1 MFIRQR
7 YLPRRTFL
15 RGAGISLGLPLL
27 DAMIPALAAE
37 KSTAAAPVRRLG
49 FIIYPLGVDQERWR
63 PKGEGASFQWSEAL
77 EPLSPFRSK
86 LIVISGLSSDP
97 DRTKAGFH
105 DRALAS
111 FLTGVEL
118 CRGKIHVGISV
129 DQLAAQTLCEDTPFT
144 SLELSTED
152 HFGGSGPSV
161 GPVFKTAT
169 TPLPFEYNPRRV
181 FERLF
186 GEGGRIDPVA
196 SGARDAADRSS
207 LDSVT
212 GRIAELK
219 LRLGAGDRRKLDEYV
234 ESIRD
239 VERRIQVASSKRPA
253 DLPNMSRPAGV
264 PDSWPDHV
272 KLMFD
277 LQTLAVQA
285 DLTRV
290 WTFMYTRESTTINY
304 PHLGISMGHHEL
316 SHHNFEKE
324 KLDALAKINVSQS
337 RLFAY
342 FLGKLDSIKEGN
354 STLLDHSLLLYGSN
368 LSVPTSHSQR
378 DLPIVVAGG
387 GSARIAGGRY
397 LKFPGDETP
406 LTNLYLTM
414 LDKVGVP
421 TEKFGDSTGPLNRLE
436 V

>member
-1 MFIRQR
+1 MFLQKKFI
-7 YLPRRTFL
+7 PRRTFL
-15 RGAGISLGLPLL
+15 KGAGVSLGLPLL
-27 DAMIPALAAE
+27 DAMVPAMAAE
-37 KSTAAAPVRRLG
+37 SRTAAAPVRRLG
-49 FIIYPLGVDQERWR
+49 FIIYPLGVDQDRWR
-63 PKGEGASFQWSEAL
+63 PKGEGGAYAFSEAL
-77 EPLSPFRSK
+77 APLQAHRNKF
-86 LIVISGLSSDP
+86 VVFSGLSSDP

-111 FLTGVEL
+111 FLTGVEPTK
-118 CRGKIHVGISV
+118 GKVQVGISV
-129 DQLAAQTLCEDTPFT
+129 DQLAAQSLGKETPFA
-144 SLELSTED
+144 SLEISTENNQSTN
-152 HFGGSGPSV
+152 HI
-161 GPVFKTAT
+161 GPVFKSAT
-169 TPLPFEYNPRRV
+169 TPLPFEFNPRRL

-186 GEGGRIDPVA
+186 GEGDRIDPVA
-196 SGARDAADRSS
+196 SAARDASDRSS

-212 GRIAELK
+212 ERITELK
-219 LRLGAGDRRKLDEYV
+219 NKLGAGDRRKLDEYV

-239 VERRIQVASSKRPA
+239 VERRIQVASRKRPV
-253 DLPNMSRPAGV
+253 DLPEMSRPAGV

-277 LQTLAVQA
+277 LQALALQA

-290 WTFMYTRESTTINY
+290 WTFLYAREATSINY
-304 PHLGISMGHHEL
+304 PHLDITMGHHEI
-316 SHHNFEKE
+316 SHHNFEKD
-324 KLDALAKINVSQS
+324 KLDALAKINVDQS

-342 FLGKLDSIKEGN
+342 FLDKLEAIKEGN

-378 DLPIVVAGG
+378 DLPIIVAGG
-387 GSARIAGGRY
+387 AAGRVAGGRY
-397 LKFPGDETP
+397 VRLKGDETP

-421 TEKFGDSTGPLNRLE
+421 TEKLGDSTGSLNRLE

>member
-1 MFIRQR
+1 MFIQQK

-15 RGAGISLGLPLL
+15 RGAGVCLGLPLL
-27 DAMIPALAAE
+27 EAMVPALKAE
-37 KSTAAAPVRRLG
+37 KLTAAAPVRRLG
-49 FIIYPLGVDQERWR
+49 FVIYPLGVDQDRWR
-63 PKGEGASFQWSEAL
+63 PKGEGAGFQFSEAL
-77 EPLSPFRSK
+77 APLEPHRGK
-86 LIVISGLSSDP
+86 MVVMSGLSSDP
-97 DRTKAGFH
+97 DRSKAGFH

-111 FLTGVEL
+111 FLTGVEPAK
-118 CRGKIHVGISV
+118 GKVHVGISV
-129 DQLAAQTLCEDTPFT
+129 DQLAARTLGKDTQFA
-144 SLELSTED
+144 SLELSTENN
-152 HFGGSGPSV
+152 HGGAAHV
-161 GPVFKTAT
+161 GPVFKSAT
-169 TPLPFEYNPRRV
+169 TPLPFEFNPRRL

-196 SGARDAADRSS
+196 AAARDATDQSS
-207 LDSVT
+207 LDRVT
-212 GRIAELK
+212 DRIAELK
-219 LRLGAGDRRKLDEYV
+219 AKLGAGDRRKLEEYV

-239 VERRIQVASSKRPA
+239 VERRIQVASRKRPT
-253 DLPNMSRPAGV
+253 DLPEMSRPAGV
-264 PDSWPDHV
+264 PDSWPEHV

-290 WTFMYTRESTTINY
+290 WTFMYAREATSINY
-304 PHLGISMGHHEL
+304 PHLDISMGHHEI
-316 SHHNFEKE
+316 SHHNFEKD
-324 KLDALAKINVSQS
+324 KLDALAKINVDQS

-342 FLGKLDSIKEGN
+342 FLSKLDSIKEGN
-354 STLLDHSLLLYGSN
+354 STLLDHSLILYGSN

-378 DLPIVVAGG
+378 DLPIILAGG
-387 GSARIAGGRY
+387 AAGRIAGGRY

-421 TEKFGDSTGPLNRLE
+421 TEKLGDSTGRLNRLE

>member
-1 MFIRQR
+1 MFLQKKFI
-7 YLPRRTFL
+7 PRRTFL
-15 RGAGISLGLPLL
+15 KGAGVSLGLPLL
-27 DAMIPALAAE
+27 DAMVPAMAAE
-37 KSTAAAPVRRLG
+37 SRTAAAPVRRLG
-49 FIIYPLGVDQERWR
+49 FIIYPLGVDQDRWR
-63 PKGEGASFQWSEAL
+63 PKGEGSAYTFSEAL
-77 EPLSPFRSK
+77 APLQAHRNKF
-86 LIVISGLSSDP
+86 VVFSGLSSDP

-111 FLTGVEL
+111 FLTGVEPTK
-118 CRGKIHVGISV
+118 GKVQVGISV
-129 DQLAAQTLCEDTPFT
+129 DQLAAQSLGKETPFA
-144 SLELSTED
+144 SLEISTENNQSTN
-152 HFGGSGPSV
+152 HI
-161 GPVFKTAT
+161 GPVFKSAT
-169 TPLPFEYNPRRV
+169 TPLPFEFNPRRL

-186 GEGGRIDPVA
+186 GEGDRIDPVA
-196 SGARDAADRSS
+196 SAARDASDRSS

-212 GRIAELK
+212 ERITELK
-219 LRLGAGDRRKLDEYV
+219 NKLGAGDRRKLDEYV

-239 VERRIQVASSKRPA
+239 VERRIQVASRKRPV
-253 DLPNMSRPAGV
+253 DLPEMSRPAGV

-277 LQTLAVQA
+277 LQALALQA

-290 WTFMYTRESTTINY
+290 WTFLYAREATSINY
-304 PHLGISMGHHEL
+304 PHLDITMGHHEI
-316 SHHNFEKE
+316 SHHNFEKD
-324 KLDALAKINVSQS
+324 KLDALAKINVDQS

-342 FLGKLDSIKEGN
+342 FLDKLEAIKEGN

-378 DLPIVVAGG
+378 DLPIIVAGG
-387 GSARIAGGRY
+387 AAGRVAGGRY
-397 LKFPGDETP
+397 VSLKGDETP

-421 TEKFGDSTGPLNRLE
+421 TEKLGDSTGSLNRLE

>member
-1 MFIRQR
+1 MFIRQK

-15 RGAGISLGLPLL
+15 RGAGITLGLPLL

-37 KSTAAAPVRRLG
+37 RKTSAAPVRRLG
-49 FIIYPLGVDQERWR
+49 FVMYPLGVDRDRWR
-63 PKGEGASFQWSEAL
+63 PKGEGAAYEYSEAL
-77 EPLSPFRSK
+77 APLAAHRNKF
-86 LIVISGLSSDP
+86 VVMSGLSSDP
-97 DRTKAGFH
+97 DRSKPGFH

-111 FLTGVEL
+111 FLTGVEPVK
-118 CRGKIHVGISV
+118 GKVHVGISV
-129 DQLAAQTLCEDTPFT
+129 DQLAAQTLGKETPFT
-144 SLELSTED
+144 SLELSTENNN
-152 HFGGSGPSV
+152 GGAAHV
-161 GPVFKTAT
+161 GPVFKSAT
-169 TPLPFEYNPRRV
+169 TPLPFEFNPRRV

-186 GEGGRIDPVA
+186 GEGGRIDPA
-196 SGARDAADRSS
+196 AAAARDTADRSS

-212 GRIAELK
+212 ERIAELK
-219 LRLGAGDRRKLDEYV
+219 ARLGAGDRRKLEEYV

-239 VERRIQVASSKRPA
+239 VERRIQVASRKQPV
-253 DLPNMSRPAGV
+253 DLPAMARPAGV
-264 PDSWPDHV
+264 PDSWPEHV

-290 WTFMYTRESTTINY
+290 WTFLYAREATSINY
-304 PHLGISMGHHEL
+304 PHLDITMGHHEI
-316 SHHNFEKE
+316 SHHNFETA
-324 KLDALAKINVSQS
+324 KLDALAKINVDQS

-342 FLGKLDSIKEGN
+342 FLSKLDAIKEGN
-354 STLLDHSLLLYGSN
+354 STLLDHSLILYGSN

-378 DLPIVVAGG
+378 DLPIIVAGG
-387 GSARIAGGRY
+387 AAGRIAGGRY
-397 LKFPGDETP
+397 LQFPGDETP

-421 TEKFGDSTGPLNRLE
+421 TEKLGDSTGRLNRLE